1 MITIKNT
8 QQTTPINE
16 KKLQKNI
23 QKILKHLKHSR
34 CDLGVWITT
43 NRSIQKYNKK
53 YRAKN
58 KPTDI
63 LSFAYHASL
72 KPGQTITIKT
82 PDDSNL
88 GDLIISAEYVKHTA
102 EQFQIPFD
110 QHLSTIVI
118 HGICHLLGYTHES
131 DAAHKKM
138 AALEATLASL
148 IM

>member
-8 QQTTPINE
+8 QRTIPING
-16 KKLQKNI
+16 KKIEKNI
-23 QKILKHLKHSR
+23 HKILDYVGYPQ
-34 CDLGVWITT
+34 CDLGIWITT

-72 KPGQTITIKT
+72 KPGQAITIKT
-82 PDDSNL
+82 LDDANL
-88 GDLIISAEYVKHTA
+88 GDLIISAEYVKHVAT
-102 EQFQIPFD
+102 QFHIQFE
-110 QHLSTIVI
+110 QHLYTIII

-138 AALEATLASL
+138 TALEATLATL
-148 IM
+148 IT